1 MDDDPRRYRKETQ
14 LLSSESAWL
23 QKALFAL
30 QKALDAREALSES
43 RSETIPSTLSV
54 DGRPLSVQDFQE
66 GIENRIK
73 ELLDEV
79 QGRRRSFR

>member
-30 QKALDAREALSES
+30 QKALDTRAELSES
-43 RSETIPSTLSV
+43 RSEAIASTLSI
-54 DGRPLSVQDFQE
+54 DGRSLSMEDFQE

-79 QGRRRSFR
+79 QGRRTSFR